1 MGQVAL
7 NLSRC
12 VMEKN
17 KTNRDSHAEFEQNLA
32 PSDRRF
38 KDRRRE
44 RCEGFTYVSTVG
56 WICRR
61 EKSRRKDKDKLP

>member
-7 NLSRC
+7 TLSRY

-17 KTNRDSHAEFEQNLA
+17 KNHSDSQAEFEPNVA
-32 PSDRRF
+32 PSNRRF

-44 RCEGFTYVSTVG
+44 PCEGFTYVSTVG

-61 EKSRRKDKDKLP
+61 EKCRRKDKDKPQ

>member
-1 MGQVAL
+1 
-7 NLSRC
+7 
-12 VMEKN
+12 MEKN
-17 KTNRDSHAEFEQNLA
+17 KTNQYHHVEFQQNLA

-44 RCEGFTYVSTVG
+44 PCEGFTYVSTVG

-61 EKSRRKDKDKLP
+61 EKKRRKRKDELP